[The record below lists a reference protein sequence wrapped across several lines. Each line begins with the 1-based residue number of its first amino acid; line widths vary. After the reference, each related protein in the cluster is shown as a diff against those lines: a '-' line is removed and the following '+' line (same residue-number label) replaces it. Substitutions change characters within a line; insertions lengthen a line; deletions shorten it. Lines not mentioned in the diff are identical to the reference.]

1 MLKNKKILAVI
12 PARGG
17 SKRVI
22 GKNIRSF
29 CGLPLIAWTIQ
40 AAQKSAY
47 IDRVIL
53 SSEDPEI
60 IDVAKEYGCDVPFVR
75 PEELS
80 ADNVSGVDPIIHAVE
95 NVPGYDYVIVL
106 QCTTPMRTA
115 QDIDSALEKCINRD
129 AVSCVSVSP
138 VTCNPNWMYKVDDTD
153 CLSKFM
159 DGDLIAR
166 SQNLPS
172 LYYLNGAI
180 YVADINWLKA
190 ERRLVTDESL
200 AMVMP
205 EESSFD
211 IDTEKDFIMAEL
223 YIERFRDGMP

>member
-17 SKRVI
+17 SKRVK

-29 CGLPLIAWTIQ
+29 CGLPLIAWTIK

-53 SSEDPEI
+53 SSEDQDI
-60 IDVAKEYGCDVPFVR
+60 INVAKEHGCDVPFVR
-75 PEELS
+75 PDELS
-80 ADNVSGVDPIIHAVE
+80 ADNVAGVDPIIHAVE
-95 NVPGYDYVIVL
+95 TVPGYDYVIVL
-106 QCTTPMRTA
+106 QCTSPMRTA
-115 QDIDSALEKCINRD
+115 RDIDLALEKCIKQD

-138 VTCNPNWMYKVDDTD
+138 VTCNPNWMFKVDITD
-153 CLSKFM
+153 HLKPF
-159 DGDLIAR
+159 LAEKLVAR
-166 SQNLPS
+166 SQDQTP

-180 YVADINWLKA
+180 YVADINWLKV
-190 ERRLVTDESL
+190 ERKLVSDDSL

-211 IDTEKDFIMAEL
+211 IDTEKDFIMAEM
-223 YIERFRDGMP
+223 YMSHFRNNA